1 MTNQIKVIYEAPIC
15 DCGELMEPQL
25 INVTNFGE
33 RQRYV
38 LEWVCVSDEQH
49 DSYVS
54 RIWSQRNND

>member
-1 MTNQIKVIYEAPIC
+1 MGNQVKVIDEAPIC
-15 DCGELMEPQL
+15 DCGGSMQPQL
-25 INVTNFGE
+25 INVTNFGG

-38 LEWVCVSDEQH
+38 LEWVCISDEQH